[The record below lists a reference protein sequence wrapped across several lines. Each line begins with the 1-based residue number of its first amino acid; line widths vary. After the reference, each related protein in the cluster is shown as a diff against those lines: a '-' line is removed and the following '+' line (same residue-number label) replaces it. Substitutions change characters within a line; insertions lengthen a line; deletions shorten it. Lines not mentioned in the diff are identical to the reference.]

1 MSKHNKIRLGTLNC
15 LTSHRITK
23 YEYNNSILLVQE
35 KKNTIWIHMGYS
47 RVSKHFHLY
56 DWFDSYTH
64 TYSYSHSRY
73 HVFTHIEQPAW
84 KLLLKTICLLL
95 MKKIHIPVEIMNV
108 WQAHIWSIL
117 QFDYV
122 SDFFF
127 VSFLPEAMSHR
138 LLNRAY
144 M

>member
-1 MSKHNKIRLGTLNC
+1 
-15 LTSHRITK
+15 
-23 YEYNNSILLVQE
+23 
-35 KKNTIWIHMGYS
+35 MGYS

-127 VSFLPEAMSHR
+127 LVFFPKRCHTDYWTEHICRASSNCRDSRSSSIISSEYKDPNRHDMSHR
-138 LLNRAY
+138 Y
-144 M
+144 IQKSMDFFEI